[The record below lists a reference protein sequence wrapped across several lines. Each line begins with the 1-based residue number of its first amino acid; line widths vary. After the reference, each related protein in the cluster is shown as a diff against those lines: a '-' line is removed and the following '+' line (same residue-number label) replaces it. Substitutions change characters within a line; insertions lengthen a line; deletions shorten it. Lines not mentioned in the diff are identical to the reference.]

1 MAKTKYLSGGAAV
14 KTSTILMWK
23 SLQGSGTVQKPLSVN
38 TVLCCIHKCKANLLQ
53 SLGLTIQNV
62 KIILE
67 TMDDV
72 SCWQKSKGSILL
84 IISAQLKSHHPMAGK
99 NISLS
104 KLQQLVSSV
113 WKHLECC
120 WKKRWCNAVVNMP

>member
-1 MAKTKYLSGGAAV
+1 
-14 KTSTILMWK
+14 
-23 SLQGSGTVQKPLSVN
+23 
-38 TVLCCIHKCKANLLQ
+38 
-53 SLGLTIQNV
+53 
-62 KIILE
+62 
-67 TMDDV
+67 MDDV

-113 WKHLECC
+113 WKHLVLLKEEVMQRSGKHALTWLKMFCC
-120 WKKRWCNAVVNMP
+120 HKA